1 MHGTFTFTCS
11 SLIHDLSDHFFH
23 SSYILMKLGREFT
36 EFVLKAE
43 QNSEWTTDWV
53 QKLDL
58 IVCEALFD
66 RQMDGLSHV
75 ILI

>member
-1 MHGTFTFTCS
+1 
-11 SLIHDLSDHFFH
+11 
-23 SSYILMKLGREFT
+23 MKLGGEFT

>member
-1 MHGTFTFTCS
+1 
-11 SLIHDLSDHFFH
+11 
-23 SSYILMKLGREFT
+23 MKLGREFT

-66 RQMDGLSHV
+66 RQMDCLSHV